1 MLCLPRTAYI
11 LNVSFLFGY
20 HRSSEV
26 RTEQLFRDVICLIRV
41 TVLAVVERWSP
52 VVCKSVSIA
61 ASCKQQQSTVQA
73 VHLPPV
79 LSLWILSH
87 SAPCQVHS
95 ALVPVGL
102 VLYYACAAASVRLR
116 GLHVRPGAGHGSV
129 CVSSLTAFPW
139 QLIPILLYSFQSVA
153 PIVRSKPQC
162 LISQNCYI
170 EPRCYIL

>member
-129 CVSSLTAFPW
+129 CVSSLTAFRW
-139 QLIPILLYSFQSVA
+139 QLIPILYSFQSVA